1 MRKMSVRFLTCFI
14 AVFLLS
20 LSSLQAKDNK
30 ELTFFRI
37 GTGGLDGVYNSMGA
51 YLSNAIS
58 HPPGMPACRV
68 TTNCGV
74 PGLVAVAQSTNGSV
88 SNLHALM
95 SGELDSAF
103 VQADILYW
111 AYEGKG
117 LFAGEEPKID
127 LRVLSSL
134 YRESVHLIVN
144 KWSNIKSIKDLKGKR
159 VSIGIK
165 GSDSYVQ
172 SRLIL
177 DTFGMALN
185 PDDTYELPALEA
197 ARQLKEARIDA
208 FFLVTGHPS
217 QIIASLAEEEVLE
230 IVPIDGVIAQR
241 LQDKYSFLRR
251 SIVPA
256 DTYEGVGEITT
267 LSIPTIWVTTTKMK
281 ERLAYQLLRALW
293 HQNTR
298 KKFEQSN
305 DVARDV
311 TYATSF
317 DGVVTPLHEG
327 AMLFH
332 EELEMLKKQRQF
344 VLDHPTKEGFD
355 FTFGAFADP
364 PKEGE

>member
-1 MRKMSVRFLTCFI
+1 MSARFLTCL
-14 AVFLLS
+14 VVSFLLS
-20 LSSLQAKDNK
+20 LSPLQAKDNK
-30 ELTFFRI
+30 DLTFFRI

-58 HPPGMPACRV
+58 HPPGMPTCRV

-95 SGELDSAF
+95 TGELDSAF

-117 LFAGEEPKID
+117 LFADDEPKKE

-144 KWSNIKSIKDLKGKR
+144 KWSNIKSIEDLKGRR
-159 VSIGIK
+159 VSIGVK
-165 GSDSYVQ
+165 DSDSYVQ

-177 DTFGMALN
+177 DTFGITLS
-185 PDDTYELPALEA
+185 PDNTYELPILEA
-197 ARQLKEARIDA
+197 AHQLKEARIDA

-217 QIIASLAEEEVLE
+217 QIIASLAEEKVME
-230 IVPIDGVIAQR
+230 IVPIDGVTAQR
-241 LQDKYSFLRR
+241 LQDQYSFFRR

-256 DTYEGVGEITT
+256 GIYEGVGEIAT
-267 LSIPTIWVTTTKMK
+267 LSVPTIWVTTTQMK

-293 HQNTR
+293 HENTR
-298 KKFEQSN
+298 RQFEQSN

-327 AMLFH
+327 ALLFH

-344 VLDHPTKEGFD
+344 VLDHPQKEGFD

-364 PKEGE
+364 PKEDE